1 MPPNAA
7 MRLAKEMPEG
17 ALRRSRLPFMAY
29 HAAQKHG
36 AQYTDFSG
44 EVCFFIFVTLCRSSV
59 KSFVTRNSYCK

>member
-7 MRLAKEMPEG
+7 MLLAKEMPEG
-17 ALRRSRLPFMAY
+17 ALRRSHLSLMAY

-44 EVCFFIFVTLCRSSV
+44 EVFFYLCNPV
-59 KSFVTRNSYCK
+59 WFECKIVRHKEFLL